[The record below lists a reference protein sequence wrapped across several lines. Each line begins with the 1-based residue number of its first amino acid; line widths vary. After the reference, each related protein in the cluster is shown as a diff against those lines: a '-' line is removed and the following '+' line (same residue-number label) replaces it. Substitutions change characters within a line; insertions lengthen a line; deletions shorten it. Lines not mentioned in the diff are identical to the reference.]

1 MKETEI
7 RDIMAGGG
15 GRRGVL
21 LRPWL
26 WLASRS
32 YGDIMAWRRWNYR
45 IGLLKSVKADVPV
58 ICVGNI
64 TTGGT
69 GKTPMVAWV
78 VAQLAAA
85 GAAPAIVT
93 RGYKARDGKS
103 DEAEMLCCLCDCPVV
118 VNANRVAG
126 AQTAIVAGANV
137 VVLDD
142 GYQHR
147 RLKRDLDI
155 VLIDAINPF
164 GYGHVLPRGLLRE
177 RPAALKDAHAVVI
190 TRSDQITPDQLAEL
204 RGTLK
209 EYAPGASMHVAA
221 HRPVGLLN
229 EKSERLDLT
238 ELTGKRA
245 VAFCGLGNPRGFFGT
260 VRQVGADVAAEIAYN
275 DHAVYDDTTVRQID
289 ELADSADAD
298 VLVTTQKDAVKL
310 AGLNFQ
316 KPLRQLM
323 IEMDILEGRYELVA
337 KIANLAPQEVE
348 PAEDDQGESAGL

>member
-1 MKETEI
+1 MKESEI

-15 GRRGVL
+15 SRRGAMI
-21 LRPWL
+21 RPWL

-45 IGLLKSVKADVPV
+45 KGVYKAAKVDVPV

-78 VAQLAAA
+78 VEQLAAA
-85 GAAPAIVT
+85 GATPAIVM

-103 DEAEMLCCLCDCPVV
+103 DEAEMLGCLCDCQVV

-126 AQTAIVAGANV
+126 ARTAIVAGADM

-155 VLIDAINPF
+155 VLIDATNPF
-164 GYGHVLPRGLLRE
+164 GFGHVLPRGLLRE
-177 RPAALKDAHAVVI
+177 RPAALKDAQAVVI
-190 TRSDQITPDQLAEL
+190 TRSDQVSPEQLAEL

-209 EYAPGASMHVAA
+209 EYAPGASMHAAA
-221 HRPVGLLN
+221 HRPVGVLD
-229 EKSERLDLT
+229 EQGARLDAA
-238 ELTGKRA
+238 ELAGKRV
-245 VAFCGLGNPRGFFGT
+245 VAFCGLGNPGGFFKT
-260 VRQVGADVAAEIAYN
+260 LRQVGACAAAEVAYD
-275 DHAVYDDTTVRQID
+275 DHAVYDGTTVEQID
-289 ELADSADAD
+289 ELAGQTKAD

-310 AGLNFQ
+310 AGLNFA
-316 KPLRQLM
+316 KPLWQLM
-323 IEMDILEGRYELVA
+323 VRMDITDGRSELLS
-337 KIANLAPQEVE
+337 KINALAPQEPEPPEEGVE
-348 PAEDDQGESAGL
+348 AAE